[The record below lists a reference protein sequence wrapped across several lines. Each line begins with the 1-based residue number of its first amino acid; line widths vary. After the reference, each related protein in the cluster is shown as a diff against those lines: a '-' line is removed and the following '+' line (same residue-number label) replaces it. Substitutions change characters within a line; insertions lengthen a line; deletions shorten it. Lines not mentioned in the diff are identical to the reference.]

1 MNRIVGALAA
11 LAAALAA
18 SGCAMLEP
26 ALPEA
31 NPGIPAQWSASA
43 ALPAAGA
50 MPIAG
55 VADVG
60 WRDFFADPKLAQLI
74 AKALETNRDLRVAV
88 LNVERARALYRIQRA
103 DRVPSV
109 GVAGALVRTGGDHRD
124 VSDAYTVYLG
134 ITEFEIDLFGRVRNL
149 GQAALEQYFG
159 QEEARRGAQLSLV
172 AEVANAYLALA
183 ADREQLRVAQATLAN
198 QEAAFGLTQ
207 KRHELG
213 AVSGLELN
221 QARTTVET
229 VRADAARFGGLAAN
243 DANALALLVG
253 APVDESLLPAG
264 FATPVSV
271 LEAVP
276 AGLPS
281 EVLLRRPDVLRAEHA
296 LRAANANIGAAR
308 AAFFPSI
315 KLTGAVGTASDE
327 LSGLFRGGSF
337 AWSVM
342 PSIQVPIFQGGRLA
356 ASLDAATADR
366 DIALAQYEKAIQAG
380 FREVADA
387 LVLSRALAEQRRAQE
402 SLVEAAANADRL
414 SRSRYEAGRDSYLV
428 LLDAQRTLYAAQQGL
443 VATRRAEQANR
454 VTLYKALGGGWKER
468 SP

>member
-1 MNRIVGALAA
+1 MSRNFGTLAA
-11 LAAALAA
+11 FAAALAA

-31 NPGIPAQWSASA
+31 NPGIPAQWAGSTAP
-43 ALPAAGA
+43 PAVGA
-50 MPIAG
+50 MPVAG

-60 WRDFFADPKLAQLI
+60 WRDFFTDPKLAQLI

-124 VSDAYTVYLG
+124 VSDAYSVNLG

-149 GQAALEQYFG
+149 SQAALEQYFG

-229 VRADAARFGGLAAN
+229 ARADAARFGGLAAN

-276 AGLPS
+276 AGLAS

-356 ASLDAATADR
+356 ANLDAATADR

-468 SP
+468 SS